1 MEVNKDIDNYLID
14 LLFKF
19 HNEMSIIDKKPMDY
33 DTGYPLF
40 KSEIHMIDFIGRF
53 PDLNISE
60 LAYKTGMT
68 KSAASQVIAKLN
80 RKKLI
85 IKKRE
90 RKEVYPYLT
99 DEGQRAFDGHKK
111 YHETQNQ
118 YSVFKNTEKYMPEV
132 KTIIADFI
140 FDYIEDLPKN

>member
-1 MEVNKDIDNYLID
+1 
-14 LLFKF
+14 
-19 HNEMSIIDKKPMDY
+19 MDY

-40 KSEIHMIDFIGRF
+40 KSEIHMVDFIGRH
-53 PDLNISE
+53 PNLNISE
-60 LAYKTGMT
+60 LAYEIGMT

-85 IKKRE
+85 FKKRK

-99 DEGQRAFDGHKK
+99 EEGQRAFDGHKR

-118 YSVFKNTEKYMPEV
+118 YSVFKNTTKYTPEI
-132 KTIIADFI
+132 KRLIADFLSE
-140 FDYIEDLPKN
+140 YIDDLPKS